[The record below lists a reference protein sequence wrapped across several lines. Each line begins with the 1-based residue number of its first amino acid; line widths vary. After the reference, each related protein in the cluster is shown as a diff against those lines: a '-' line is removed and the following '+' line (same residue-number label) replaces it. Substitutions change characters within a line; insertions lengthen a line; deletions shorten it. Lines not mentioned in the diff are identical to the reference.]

1 MVATPATSATRE
13 KPPLPS
19 LPIPCSPSRPP
30 IAANVQRGSSRTD
43 VVGIWDHG
51 SCRRCA
57 VKVPFRGVPVES
69 RRMILNA

>member
-1 MVATPATSATRE
+1 MIVGAGLFLYSGLGSAAA
-13 KPPLPS
+13 
-19 LPIPCSPSRPP
+19 
-30 IAANVQRGSSRTD
+30 IAADVQRGSSRTD